1 MVDVQTI
8 SILFAG
14 LSIAASI
21 VYYAS
26 VLRNANKTQQMQLE
40 TRQAQLFTS
49 IRDTMDTSEFWMK
62 YKHVVLDTKGLNFE
76 EYTLE
81 ERQKVIDENPELYGE
96 MMSLLSFYQH
106 IGWLVKTGL
115 MDINA
120 VKENMHLPV
129 IRVWEKLMPALYRGT
144 EDSGKPEDW
153 DNFDYLY
160 TEMRKYR
167 EKFLEKSRDRE
178 EHPELK
184 T

>member
-1 MVDVQTI
+1 
-8 SILFAG
+8 
-14 LSIAASI
+14 
-21 VYYAS
+21 
-26 VLRNANKTQQMQLE
+26 
-40 TRQAQLFTS
+40 
-49 IRDTMDTSEFWMK
+49 
-62 YKHVVLDTKGLNFE
+62 
-76 EYTLE
+76 
-81 ERQKVIDENPELYGE
+81 

-160 TEMRKYR
+160 TEMKKYR
-167 EKFLEKSRDRE
+167 EQFLEKSRDRE
-178 EHPELK
+178 KHPELK